1 MVNNEALV
9 PAVEVLMVPNLH
21 LQFLEQRLVRP
32 LTHRVHRGTYIIQ
45 NAHDPRGVLI
55 GPRKQSPNS
64 LSVLKHTMFIR
75 TFLKQGNSSRDL
87 RYHLGSQRLWGWEPP
102 LRSNDGTK
110 SIFKKKSLIS
120 QRSIRSH
127 TQKDNYLLTFI
138 VLSWF
143 LKLWRKPF
151 FFDPNSFLN
160 VCFQLVIHIDM
171 DNTYWTH
178 SIIYHFFCIALVYK

>member
-32 LTHRVHRGTYIIQ
+32 LTHRVHCGTYIIQ

>member
-21 LQFLEQRLVRP
+21 LEFLEQRLVRP

-45 NAHDPRGVLI
+45 NAHDPRRVLI
-55 GPRKQSPNS
+55 GPRKQSPSS
-64 LSVLKHTMFIR
+64 LTVLKHTMFIR

-87 RYHLGSQRLWGWEPP
+87 RYHLGSQSFPLRKDAISNPKWEPP

-120 QRSIRSH
+120 QSSIQSH
-127 TQKDNYLLTFI
+127 TQKDHYLLTFI
-138 VLSWF
+138 VLS
-143 LKLWRKPF
+143 
-151 FFDPNSFLN
+151 
-160 VCFQLVIHIDM
+160 
-171 DNTYWTH
+171 
-178 SIIYHFFCIALVYK
+178 